1 VNYSNTD
8 MGPDVLKI
16 VKHLQSELVICTK
29 DRPEALTRALV
40 SILDQTVTPNRVLV
54 VDSSVSVESE
64 VVVKEVNSYSKV
76 SIFYVK
82 SIPGLTH
89 QRNVAVKNLLAT
101 TELVHF
107 IDDDVILRDN
117 YLEGIVA
124 AFKRSPEAIGV
135 GGAIENLP
143 VYRVRLLRK
152 VLGLDSNIQGS
163 ILRNGYNVICA
174 LPSLERQVDWLSG
187 CSMSF
192 RRNIFTYQFFDER
205 RTGNGMGEDVD
216 FCLRAK
222 NHGKLV
228 WTPDAKLI
236 HDRSPI
242 NRLDAM
248 KTRNAIFE
256 HRLML
261 AADNLGGV
269 LAQKV
274 RMGEIVES
282 VFSVAKVV
290 TRGDFHNVWPELR
303 YLFARVIEISK
314 RSKR

>member
-8 MGPDVLKI
+8 MGPDFLKNI
-16 VKHLQSELVICTK
+16 KHLQSELVICTK

-54 VDSSVSVESE
+54 VDSSVGAESE
-64 VVVKEVNSYSKV
+64 VVVEEVNSYSKV
-76 SIFYVK
+76 PIFYVK

-89 QRNVAVKNLLAT
+89 QRNVAVKSLLET

-124 AFKRSPEAIGV
+124 AFKRSPETIGV

-143 VYRVRLLRK
+143 FFKVRFFRK

-163 ILRNGYNVICA
+163 ILKNGFGVICV

-192 RRNIFTYQFFDER
+192 RRNIFKYQSFDER
-205 RTGNGMGEDVD
+205 RTGSGMGEDVD

-222 NHGKLV
+222 THGQLV

-248 KTRNAIFE
+248 EARSAIFE

-269 LAQKV
+269 RAQKV

-282 VFSVAKVV
+282 VFSFAKVL
-290 TRGDFHNVWPELR
+290 TRGKFRDLWPELR
-303 YLFARVIEISK
+303 YLFTRLMEISK
-314 RSKR
+314 RSKH